1 MNDIHKTVIREMANC
16 DMNRNRVAKKM
27 YRSRSSM
34 NYYIDKIKQETG
46 LDCRKFYDLIELLKM
61 ID

>member
-16 DMNRNRVAKKM
+16 DMNCNRVAKKI

-34 NYYIDKIKQETG
+34 NYYIDKIKQ
-46 LDCRKFYDLIELLKM
+46 
-61 ID
+61 